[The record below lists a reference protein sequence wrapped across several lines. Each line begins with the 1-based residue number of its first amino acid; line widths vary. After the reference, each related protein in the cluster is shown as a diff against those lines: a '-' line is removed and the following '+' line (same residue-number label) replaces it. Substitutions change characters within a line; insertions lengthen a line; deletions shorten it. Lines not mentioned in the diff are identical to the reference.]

1 MRFGT
6 TLPLVQRMPGQ
17 PDWEKSADPAALV
30 AVAHHADE
38 LGYEWLPCSDH
49 VVVPQ
54 KALEF
59 VGATWY
65 EPATTLAFVAGM
77 TSSIRLLTHV
87 LVLPYHSPFD
97 IAKQYGTL
105 DRLSGG
111 RVILGVGTGHLR
123 PEFLALG
130 VDYESRGDVTD
141 EYVRIIKALW
151 LDQPASFRGER
162 YQFHDLHLAPRPVQQ
177 PHPPV
182 WIGGNTRRAV
192 RRAVELG
199 DGWVPWQVTFDEL
212 RDRLDYARGLP
223 SYAER
228 ARPLDVTV
236 PAGPVEFTANAID
249 GERAPFTGSVAQ
261 IVEDVRAY
269 ESIGV
274 TGMTA
279 GFRSRSL
286 AERLEQLDQFARDVM
301 PAFA

>member
-1 MRFGT
+1 
-6 TLPLVQRMPGQ
+6 
-17 PDWEKSADPAALV
+17 
-30 AVAHHADE
+30 
-38 LGYEWLPCSDH
+38 
-49 VVVPQ
+49 
-54 KALEF
+54 
-59 VGATWY
+59 
-65 EPATTLAFVAGM
+65 
-77 TSSIRLLTHV
+77 LLTHV

-97 IAKQYGTL
+97 VAKQYATL

-130 VDYESRGDVTD
+130 VDYDARGDVTD
-141 EYVRIIKALW
+141 EYVRIIKTLW
-151 LDQPASFRGER
+151 SDQPASFRGAR
-162 YQFHDLHLAPRPVQQ
+162 FAFDDVHLAPRPLQQ

-192 RRAVELG
+192 RRAIELG

-212 RDRLDYARGLP
+212 RDRLEYARGLP

-228 ARPLDVTV
+228 AQPLDVTV
-236 PAGPVEFTANAID
+236 PAGPIEITANAID
-249 GERAPFTGSVAQ
+249 GARAPFAGSAEQ
-261 IVEDVRAY
+261 IVGDIRAY
-269 ESIGV
+269 QSIGV